1 MNVLMPSPAA
11 PTLDVATALLPV
23 APAAPAALPGLRTTP
38 PFDLA
43 LQQLLGG
50 PALADLPADE
60 TDDAPTLPDLLVSG
74 LLQQAPGMP
83 LPADA
88 QAVPAPAPAPAP
100 VAVAVAVA
108 ATAAAAPPIQ
118 LPLSASPVLPQPA
131 PVPVRAPAAALSATA
146 LPLPTPA
153 EASTQPVT
161 PRAIHALQ
169 AMDLR
174 TAAPQ
179 EQRAALTA
187 DFALPP
193 TADAT
198 PPTAHAAGSALL
210 APELGSRAA
219 TATSQATSTAAPQPL
234 LDALGERIALQ
245 MQRGSERVVIR
256 LDPPMQG
263 QIEISI
269 RTDASGAT
277 QVHLSGSSGELTRQL
292 HAISDSLRQELVQ
305 RQPGEVSVQVGQGM
319 REQDERQRQERQ
331 FAGQDEPGRAL
342 DEERDEDSA
351 RHFAL
356 AADQDSR

>member
-88 QAVPAPAPAPAP
+88 QAAPAPAPAP

-131 PVPVRAPAAALSATA
+131 PVPVRAPAAALSVTA

-153 EASTQPVT
+153 EAATQPVT

-193 TADAT
+193 TTDAT
-198 PPTAHAAGSALL
+198 TPTAHAAGSALL

>member
-74 LLQQAPGMP
+74 LLQQAPGVP
-83 LPADA
+83 LPSDA
-88 QAVPAPAPAPAP
+88 QAVPTPAP
-100 VAVAVAVA
+100 VPVAVTA
-108 ATAAAAPPIQ
+108 AAAAPPIQ
-118 LPLSASPVLPQPA
+118 MPVSAAPVLPQPA

>member
-11 PTLDVATALLPV
+11 PTLDAATALLPV
-23 APAAPAALPGLRTTP
+23 APATLPGLSTTP

-43 LQQLLGG
+43 LQRLLGG
-50 PALADLPADE
+50 SALSDVPADGADSTDD

-83 LPADA
+83 VPPDA
-88 QAVPAPAPAPAP
+88 QPALTSAPAPAPA
-100 VAVAVAVA
+100 VG
-108 ATAAAAPPIQ
+108 TAAATPLLAALATAP
-118 LPLSASPVLPQPA
+118 AALPQPA
-131 PVPVRAPAAALSATA
+131 PLPTRTPAAALPATA
-146 LPLPTPA
+146 LPAPLPT
-153 EASTQPVT
+153 EAAAATQPASA
-161 PRAIHALQ
+161 RAVHALQ
-169 AMDLR
+169 AIDVR
-174 TAAPQ
+174 TAAAPQ
-179 EQRAALTA
+179 EQRPAPLA

-193 TADAT
+193 VADAT
-198 PPTAHAAGSALL
+198 LQAPQPGSSALL

-219 TATSQATSTAAPQPL
+219 TATGQAMSAAAPQPL

-269 RTDASGAT
+269 RTDASGTT

-305 RQPGEVSVQVGQGM
+305 RQPGEVSVQVSHGM
-319 REQDERQRQERQ
+319 REQGERQRQERQ
-331 FAGQDEPGRAL
+331 FAEQAEPGRAL
-342 DEERDEDSA
+342 DEDRDPDLA
-351 RHFAL
+351 RQFAL

>member
-11 PTLDVATALLPV
+11 PTLDAATALLPV
-23 APAAPAALPGLRTTP
+23 APATLPGLSTTP

-43 LQQLLGG
+43 LQRLLGG
-50 PALADLPADE
+50 SALSDLPVDGADSTDD

-83 LPADA
+83 VPPDA
-88 QAVPAPAPAPAP
+88 QPALTSAPAPAPA
-100 VAVAVAVA
+100 VG
-108 ATAAAAPPIQ
+108 TAAAAPLLAALATAP
-118 LPLSASPVLPQPA
+118 AALPQPA
-131 PVPVRAPAAALSATA
+131 PLPTRTPTAALPATA
-146 LPLPTPA
+146 LPAPLPT
-153 EASTQPVT
+153 EAAATQPAT
-161 PRAIHALQ
+161 PRAVHALQ
-169 AMDLR
+169 ALDVR
-174 TAAPQ
+174 TAAAPQ
-179 EQRAALTA
+179 EQRPAPLA

-193 TADAT
+193 VADAT
-198 PPTAHAAGSALL
+198 LQAPQHGSSALV
-210 APELGSRAA
+210 ASELGSRAA
-219 TATSQATSTAAPQPL
+219 TATGQAMSAAAPQPL

-269 RTDASGAT
+269 RTDASGTT

-305 RQPGEVSVQVGQGM
+305 RQPGEVSVQVSHGM
-319 REQDERQRQERQ
+319 REQGERQRQERQ
-331 FAGQDEPGRAL
+331 FAEQAEPGRAL
-342 DEERDEDSA
+342 DEDRDQDLA
-351 RHFAL
+351 RQFAL

>member
-11 PTLDVATALLPV
+11 PTLDAATALLPV
-23 APAAPAALPGLRTTP
+23 APAALPGLRTTP

-60 TDDAPTLPDLLVSG
+60 ADDAPTLPDLLVSG
-74 LLQQAPGMP
+74 LLQQVPAAPA
-83 LPADA
+83 LPILSEAP
-88 QAVPAPAPAPAP
+88 VAPAPAS
-100 VAVAVAVA
+100 A
-108 ATAAAAPPIQ
+108 ATAVVGAVATAPLIPV
-118 LPLSASPVLPQPA
+118 LATASPILPQPA
-131 PVPVRAPAAALSATA
+131 PLPLRTTAASVPATA
-146 LPLPTPA
+146 LPLPLPA
-153 EASTQPVT
+153 EAATQPVT

-174 TAAPQ
+174 TAALP
-179 EQRAALTA
+179 EQRPALKA
-187 DFALPP
+187 DFALPQ
-193 TADAT
+193 TADAAPQVT
-198 PPTAHAAGSALL
+198 HLGGAPLL
-210 APELGSRAA
+210 TPELGSRAA
-219 TATSQATSTAAPQPL
+219 TATGQAASTAAPQPL

-277 QVHLSGSSGELTRQL
+277 QVHLSGSSSELTRQL

-305 RQPGEVSVQVGQGM
+305 RQAGEVSVQVGQGM
-319 REQDERQRQERQ
+319 RQQDERQRQERQ

-356 AADQDSR
+356 ASDQDSR